1 MYEIHVEHKLDI
13 IYLHSHYN
21 NVVCLLTYQKNS
33 AYKLEIIINIMDYI
47 YIKQHLDND
56 PKMQRFIRNRI
67 LYQTSDT
74 YHYANYKKRMNQ
86 SFDQSIHQTTL
97 QKFNDLSYLVIDKL
111 RQSPTRKSYFS
122 RPTSATQRSPFIFSS
137 NCNFYKQALQTQ
149 ESQAVRNFKR
159 KLNSSKRCA
168 QKQKKQPIE
177 YTCRQYKF
185 IL

>member
-1 MYEIHVEHKLDI
+1 
-13 IYLHSHYN
+13 
-21 NVVCLLTYQKNS
+21 
-33 AYKLEIIINIMDYI
+33 MDYI

-97 QKFNDLSYLVIDKL
+97 QKYNDLSYLVIDKL
-111 RQSPTRKSYFS
+111 RQSPTRKSYYS
-122 RPTSATQRSPFIFSS
+122 RPTSATQRSPYIF
-137 NCNFYKQALQTQ
+137 QTLQTQ